1 MKAGDLKHRITL
13 ERPVDTTDA
22 RGNRRTVWQPFAT
35 CMASMAD
42 VSGRDFYAAQ
52 AYQAQDTV
60 TFGIRWRD
68 ALNKE
73 CRIDTLREMYAS
85 LQLMRVGAETMA
97 NGETLVD
104 VMNYVCKGLQ
114 SARAA
119 LDEVTSSVVRM
130 RVSA

>member
-68 ALNKE
+68 DIQK
-73 CRIDTLREMYAS
+73 TW
-85 LQLMRVGAETMA
+85 RVVSGGIAYQIEEINHLGYKRDFLHLKCKATQGEGA
-97 NGETLVD
+97 
-104 VMNYVCKGLQ
+104 
-114 SARAA
+114 
-119 LDEVTSSVVRM
+119 
-130 RVSA
+130 

>member
-13 ERPVDTTDA
+13 ERPVDTTDV

-73 CRIDTLREMYAS
+73 CRIDHMGQKYQIEQINHLGYKRDFIHIKARLIT
-85 LQLMRVGAETMA
+85 
-97 NGETLVD
+97 GE
-104 VMNYVCKGLQ
+104 G
-114 SARAA
+114 R
-119 LDEVTSSVVRM
+119 
-130 RVSA
+130 

>member
-73 CRIDTLREMYAS
+73 CRIDHMGQKYQIEQINHLGYKRDFMHIKARRIT
-85 LQLMRVGAETMA
+85 
-97 NGETLVD
+97 GE
-104 VMNYVCKGLQ
+104 G
-114 SARAA
+114 R
-119 LDEVTSSVVRM
+119 
-130 RVSA
+130 